1 MADELPPA
9 TAACPRC
16 GAEYLA
22 RVATCA
28 DCGIPLKREGD
39 DGDGEVPFSA
49 EDEVAYALEDWAPE
63 QRQAL
68 VASLTA
74 EGVAARWE
82 ADELVVAEAD
92 VDLVEELIEEIDVPD
107 ALDAEEDGSDE
118 AARTLSAL
126 YVTSDVLSHDP
137 GSSAA
142 VVELLQVAEGLADLG
157 LPYGLDGEQWGTVV
171 RRVDELADV
180 LGAEADEAEV
190 ILAAR
195 NLRVTVRPLV

>member
-1 MADELPPA
+1 MAEG

-22 RVATCA
+22 RVTSCA
-28 DCGIPLKREGD
+28 DCGIPLRHEGEAEGP
-39 DGDGEVPFSA
+39 GDPGDVEQ
-49 EDEVAYALEDWAPE
+49 VAYTLEDWTPD
-63 QRQAL
+63 QRATL
-68 VASLTA
+68 ARTLRE

-82 ADELVVAEAD
+82 AEEVVVAEAD
-92 VDLVEELIEEIDVPD
+92 ADLVEELIEEIDVPD

-171 RRVDELADV
+171 RLVDQLADV

-195 NLRVTVRPLV
+195 DLRDAVRPLV